1 MLRASITKRF
11 QAGPESAGFALSIEF
26 EAVAGVTVLYGPSGS
41 GKTLT
46 LDTIAGFVAPDSGRI
61 LLNDRILFDSG
72 AQVHLPPRDRQCGYV
87 FQNYALF
94 PHMTVRANLA
104 FAANRLPRLERHRR
118 IAELLERFRIVDLAG
133 RMPHELSGG
142 QKQRASIA
150 RSLIAN
156 PDALLL
162 DEPANGLDATLR
174 AELHSLIREI
184 RTSLAIPI
192 LLVTHNPEECIALAD
207 QVLIYNTG
215 TILHRASPLEL
226 LRNPGT
232 ADVARLLGGFNIYEA
247 EVVTLDPGR
256 QTSRVR
262 LLDTEID
269 GPHLR
274 GCFRGDRV
282 ALCARPEELRVTT
295 RPGANRV
302 RADLA
307 RVTDRPQTVRADFGY
322 DLIVDTPRGEWPGLK
337 EAGERD
343 GWWIE
348 LQAGSLRQISRPS
361 NRPDALV
368 GVP

>member
-1 MLRASITKRF
+1 MLNAAITKRF
-11 QAGPESAGFALSIEF
+11 PAGPDSAGFTLKIEF
-26 EAVAGVTVLYGPSGS
+26 EAAPGVTVLYGPSGS

-72 AQVHLPPRDRQCGYV
+72 AHVHLPPRDRQCGYV

-94 PHMTVRANLA
+94 PHMTLRANLA

-118 IAELLERFRIVDLAG
+118 IAELLDRFRIADLAG

-156 PDALLL
+156 PAALLL
-162 DEPANGLDATLR
+162 DEPANGLDAPLR
-174 AELHSLIREI
+174 ADLHSLILEI
-184 RTSLAIPI
+184 RQSLSIPI

-207 QVLIYNTG
+207 QVLIYDKG
-215 TILHRASPLEL
+215 AILHRAAPLEL

-247 EVVTLDPGR
+247 EVIALDPGR
-256 QTSRVR
+256 QTSRVQ
-262 LLDTEID
+262 LLATEID

-274 GCFRGDRV
+274 GCFLGDRV
-282 ALCARPEELRVTT
+282 ALCARPEELRIAT
-295 RPGANRV
+295 RPGANRI

-307 RVTDRPQTVRADFGY
+307 RVTDRAQSVRVDFGK
-322 DLIVDTPRGEWPGLK
+322 DLIVDTPRPEWPALK
-337 EAGERD
+337 DAGERD

-348 LQAGSLRQISRPS
+348 LPATSLRQIAR
-361 NRPDALV
+361 
-368 GVP
+368 

>member
-1 MLRASITKRF
+1 MLRATITKHF
-11 QAGPESAGFALSIEF
+11 AAGPESAGFTLNIEL
-26 EAVAGVTVLYGPSGS
+26 EAAAGVTVLYGPSGS

-46 LDTIAGFVAPDSGRI
+46 LDTIAGFVAPDAGRI

-72 AQVHLPPRDRQCGYV
+72 AHVHLPPRERQCGYV

-94 PHMTVRANLA
+94 PHMTVRGNLA
-104 FAANRLPRLERHRR
+104 FAADRLPRLERHRR
-118 IAELLERFRIVDLAG
+118 IAELLDRFRIADLAG
-133 RMPHELSGG
+133 RFPRELSGG

-156 PDALLL
+156 PSALLL

-174 AELHSLIREI
+174 ADLHSIILEI
-184 RTSLAIPI
+184 RQSLAIPI
-192 LLVTHNPEECIALAD
+192 LLVTHNPEECFVLAD
-207 QVLIYNTG
+207 QVLIFDAG
-215 TILHRASPLEL
+215 AILHRAAPLDL

-232 ADVARLLGGFNIYEA
+232 ANVAQLLGGFNVYDA

-262 LLDTEID
+262 LLGTEID

-282 ALCARPEELRVTT
+282 ALCARPEELQIAT
-295 RPGANRV
+295 RPGANRI
-302 RADLA
+302 RADLV
-307 RVTDRPQTVRADFGY
+307 RVTDRTQSVQADFGNE
-322 DLIVDTPRGEWPGLK
+322 LIVDTPRGEWPALK
-337 EAGERD
+337 ESGERD

-348 LQAGSLRQISRPS
+348 LPAASLRQITRAPRP
-361 NRPDALV
+361 
-368 GVP
+368 